1 MVTANLQKQQFQER
15 LKRISAGGENTMS
28 QVYAG
33 PVEDTTPARAR
44 RRGATEP
51 DAARRQSAALAGAVE
66 RAMRI
71 PGEVAG
77 GILLGVLAVALVRYA
92 RFRLTG
98 GGLGGPDADIWLL
111 SDLVLAITLAILF
124 RSLVPVRARAHEI
137 GKLIG
142 VAAMVL
148 LMQDMV
154 FLAPG
159 LFERVFS
166 PQWVD
171 TAMGIGSIPRP
182 EDRSGVAVL
191 SDLAALEELGE
202 PDIPTP

>member
-1 MVTANLQKQQFQER
+1 MVTANLQKQQFQDR

-33 PVEDTTPARAR
+33 PVEDAQATRAKPRKGGKARAR
-44 RRGATEP
+44 GRGARP
-51 DAARRQSAALAGAVE
+51 LPKGLE
-66 RAMRI
+66 RALRI
-71 PGEVAG
+71 PGDVAG
-77 GILLGVLAVALVRYA
+77 GLLLGVLAIGLVRYA

-98 GGLGGPDADIWLL
+98 SGLGGPDADIWLL
-111 SDLVLAITLAILF
+111 SDMVLAIALAIAL
-124 RSLVPVRARAHEI
+124 RSVIRVRSRPHEI

-142 VAAMVL
+142 VAAMAL

-159 LFERVFS
+159 LFDRVFS

-171 TAMGIGSIPRP
+171 MAMGIPVDQQTRDVP
-182 EDRSGVAVL
+182 VL
-191 SDLAALEELGE
+191 PDLAALEAAAQTGL
-202 PDIPTP
+202 PTP